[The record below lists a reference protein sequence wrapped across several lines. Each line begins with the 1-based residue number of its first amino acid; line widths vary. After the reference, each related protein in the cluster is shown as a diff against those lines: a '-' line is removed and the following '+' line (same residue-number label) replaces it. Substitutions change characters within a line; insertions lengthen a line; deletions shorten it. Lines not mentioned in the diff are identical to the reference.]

1 MDLEGVLTFLWSKAS
16 KHTPVSKDTECSPIQ
31 SGFALPQGGT
41 EKGLFQNAL
50 ITKAMDEGKTNGQMD
65 TVGQATLPTLLMK
78 QETLKKNFPC
88 KSDQVCIV
96 HSAYIQPNTYW
107 LLTKPEH

>member
-1 MDLEGVLTFLWSKAS
+1 MDLEGVLIFLWNNAS

-78 QETLKKNFPC
+78 QET
-88 KSDQVCIV
+88 
-96 HSAYIQPNTYW
+96 
-107 LLTKPEH
+107 

>member
-1 MDLEGVLTFLWSKAS
+1 MDLEGVLIFLWNNAS

-65 TVGQATLPTLLMK
+65 TVGQATLPTILMK
-78 QETLKKNFPC
+78 QETLKKT
-88 KSDQVCIV
+88 SLASQ
-96 HSAYIQPNTYW
+96 
-107 LLTKPEH
+107 TKFV

>member
-16 KHTPVSKDTECSPIQ
+16 KHTRVSKDTECSPIQ

-78 QETLKKNFPC
+78 QE
-88 KSDQVCIV
+88 
-96 HSAYIQPNTYW
+96 A
-107 LLTKPEH
+107 

>member
-1 MDLEGVLTFLWSKAS
+1 MR
-16 KHTPVSKDTECSPIQ
+16 KHSGFGGCANFPLKQGIKTHTKDTECSPIQ

-96 HSAYIQPNTYW
+96 HSAYIQPNTY
-107 LLTKPEH
+107 

>member
-16 KHTPVSKDTECSPIQ
+16 KHTRVSKDTECSPIQ

-78 QETLKKNFPC
+78 QET
-88 KSDQVCIV
+88 
-96 HSAYIQPNTYW
+96 
-107 LLTKPEH
+107 

>member
-1 MDLEGVLTFLWSKAS
+1 MDLEGVLIFLWNNAS

-107 LLTKPEH
+107 LLTIPEH

>member
-1 MDLEGVLTFLWSKAS
+1 MDLEGVLIFLWNNAS